1 MGVTSR
7 SKFLNSFFFFSL
19 SPLLQGGDTVQKF
32 ASVWRVVLES
42 SLMSV
47 VYVLISPESD
57 RHADI
62 QYDRFPLHAC
72 DQDMRVRRDSQVLQ
86 WRRPS
91 KLDSW
96 CLPGSEVFQSLICVV
111 FLVGSFLWLE
121 NGSGRLLQRVMF
133 GGPWKV
139 TLTLT

>member
-1 MGVTSR
+1 
-7 SKFLNSFFFFSL
+7 
-19 SPLLQGGDTVQKF
+19 
-32 ASVWRVVLES
+32 
-42 SLMSV
+42 MSV

-57 RHADI
+57 RRADI

-111 FLVGSFLWLE
+111 FLVSSFLWLE
-121 NGSGRLLQRVMF
+121 NGKWPVATTSDVWWSLESHGNLD
-133 GGPWKV
+133 
-139 TLTLT
+139 LTY